1 MPEGEEHMGK
11 TAHRVGALGFVVA
24 ASAGLFFTNSASAAP
39 GPDPLLKGDCEATV
53 SAKDG
58 TPVTVDVG
66 ALVNRPGAVDLG
78 LGTKSTN
85 ATGGKPLLNLPVTD
99 ALDALGITKVPG
111 LRDVTTGV
119 CKPVQTLANKAA
131 GGVQALAAPVTGDD
145 NLPSQPPGDN
155 PPAWTRARPWTG
167 SGSWS
172 QPGTCPEAWWR

>member
-1 MPEGEEHMGK
+1 MGK